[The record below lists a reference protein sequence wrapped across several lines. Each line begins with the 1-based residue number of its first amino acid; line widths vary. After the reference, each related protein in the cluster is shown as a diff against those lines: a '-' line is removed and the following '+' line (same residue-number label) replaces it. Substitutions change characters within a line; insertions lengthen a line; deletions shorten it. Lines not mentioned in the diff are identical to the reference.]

1 MDINNKNTNNKTML
15 PQEIS
20 QIIRDVITQ
29 IFALFGADNFL
40 VLFPRMDLKGF
51 GYIPQLFF
59 IKPKNELIT
68 RTYQY

>member
-51 GYIPQLFF
+51 G
-59 IKPKNELIT
+59 
-68 RTYQY
+68 